1 MPAADRRVPRLP
13 QRRRPTVTRAQIETI
28 VARALGVVGLVFGA
42 QSLPFALEQADALGV
57 GAGAAL
63 MAGLFGG
70 IAALAVATVAKVA
83 VRAACLVFAGFYAV
97 ALLVWPL
104 IVSDPEALGGA
115 APWLYY
121 LCTVATTCAAV
132 ALPPVWAAAYT
143 FVVPAI
149 YGVIRATPAGGGAPP
164 LLAAL
169 DALYAIVLGV
179 VVLAI
184 ITMLREAAESVDA
197 AQEAA
202 LERYDLVA
210 RQHATETERV
220 KVDALVHDSVLTT
233 LLSAASARSEGEQQ
247 LAARMARDAL
257 HRLDEA
263 GASGP
268 RAFDRV
274 GLSVLVRRLRA
285 ALTTFSTSFAVRVVN
300 AGGVELPVEVVDALY
315 TASVQAMVNSV
326 QHAEEPGRR
335 ARREIRIRGVRAG
348 GCVVEVADNGIGFD
362 PASVP
367 SERLG
372 LRISIEERMA
382 NVGGKSEIASSPG
395 HGTTVTLAWPAG
407 ALVGEAAGGAVGP
420 GGTAGPGGGAQSSG
434 GTS

>member
-1 MPAADRRVPRLP
+1 MAAAEWRVPRLP
-13 QRRRPTVTRAQIETI
+13 QRKPAVTRAQIETI
-28 VARALGVVGLVFGA
+28 IARALGVVGLVFGA
-42 QSLPFALEQADALGV
+42 QSLPLALDQADALGV

-83 VRAACLVFAGFYAV
+83 VRAACLVFAGFYV
-97 ALLVWPL
+97 AALAAWPL
-104 IVSDPEALGGA
+104 LVSDPAALDGA
-115 APWLYY
+115 VPWLYY

-143 FVVPAI
+143 FIVPAM
-149 YGVIRATPAGGGAPP
+149 YGVIRFTPAGGEAPP
-164 LLAAL
+164 LLAVL
-169 DALYAIVLGV
+169 DALYAVVLGV

-184 ITMLREAAESVDA
+184 ITMLREAASAVDA

-233 LLSAASARSEGEQQ
+233 LLSAASATSEGEQQ

-268 RAFDRV
+268 RAFERV

-285 ALTTFSTSFAVRVVN
+285 ALTTFNTNFAVRVVN

-348 GCVVEVADNGIGFD
+348 GCVIEVADNGIGFEPD
-362 PASVP
+362 RVP

-372 LRISIEERMA
+372 LRVSIEERIA
-382 NVGGKSEIASSPG
+382 NVGGNSEIASRPG

-407 ALVGEAAGGAVGP
+407 ALGGDAVAPGGASGAAPAAGGDA
-420 GGTAGPGGGAQSSG
+420 
-434 GTS
+434 